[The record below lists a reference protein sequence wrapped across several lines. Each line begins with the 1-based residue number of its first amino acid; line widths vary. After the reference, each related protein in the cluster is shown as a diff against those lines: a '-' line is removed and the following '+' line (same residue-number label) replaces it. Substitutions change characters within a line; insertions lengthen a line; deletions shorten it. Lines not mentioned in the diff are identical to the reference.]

1 MSLAQDLLEQ
11 AQHLAK
17 RDGLEPRQASLRR
30 AVSTA
35 YYALFHLLIDEA
47 VSNWAVVHQRNK
59 LARSFDHGSMKR
71 VCDDCVRSFYSAGKP
86 ASARLLKDVAE
97 TFSEL
102 QLNRHTADYDNS
114 FIWTKADAEE
124 WIARTGVAFTCWD
137 TIRTQ
142 DAAQDFLL
150 SLFLPKLTR
159 PQKNP
164 PALKQ
169 DPAGRS
175 SA

>member
-71 VCDDCVRSFYSAGKP
+71 VCVDYVRTFYSAGEP
-86 ASARLLKDVAE
+86 ASEFLLKNVAE

-102 QLNRHTADYDNS
+102 QLRRHTADYDNS
-114 FIWTKADAEE
+114 HIWTTTSAQE
-124 WIARTGVAFTCWD
+124 WIDRTKVAFDSWD
-137 TIRTQ
+137 AIRTQ
-142 DAAQDFLL
+142 DESQDFLL

-159 PQKNP
+159 Q
-164 PALKQ
+164 
-169 DPAGRS
+169 
-175 SA
+175 